1 MALGLPQQHTS
12 AMHFSLS
19 SLLLLGISSL
29 VSASSLTITIP
40 VSSPLPNPHVLPA
53 TSHAT
58 LTTLPSGGK
67 DHILSASLT
76 RSATFVFHDLPSSNS
91 DAQPESYLLDIR
103 SAGDYVFA
111 PYRVDVAADGSI
123 LGIWETFRGNPWDNR
138 GAEKYIV
145 DVAGKKQVDVV
156 VEAKVLGRK
165 VFYEQRAQCELVP
178 PPPLIQSAA
187 NVYSCTN
194 LGLNCSLSLESC
206 QKSNGLACSCRP
218 RSHVC
223 HAQAHG

>member
-1 MALGLPQQHTS
+1 
-12 AMHFSLS
+12 MHFSLS
-19 SLLLLGISSL
+19 SLLLLGASAL
-29 VSASSLTITIP
+29 VSASSLTVTVP
-40 VSSPLPNPHVLPA
+40 VSSSLPNPHVLPA

-67 DHILSASLT
+67 EHTLSASLT
-76 RSATFVFHDLPSSNS
+76 RSATFIFPDLPSSGP

-111 PYRVDVAADGSI
+111 PYRVDVAADGTI

-156 VEAKVLGRK
+156 VEAKVIGRK
-165 VFYEQRAQCELVP
+165 VFYEQRAKCEIALSTIAP
-178 PPPLIQSAA
+178 R
-187 NVYSCTN
+187 N
-194 LGLNCSLSLESC
+194 LS
-206 QKSNGLACSCRP
+206 
-218 RSHVC
+218 V
-223 HAQAHG
+223 HGKHSELR

>member
-1 MALGLPQQHTS
+1 
-12 AMHFSLS
+12 MHFSLS

-67 DHILSASLT
+67 DHIFSASLT
-76 RSATFVFHDLPSSNS
+76 RSATFVFHDLTFSGS

-145 DVAGKKQVDVV
+145 NVAGKKEVDVV

-165 VFYEQRAQCELVP
+165 VFYEQRAQCELTP
-178 PPPLIQSAA
+178 SPLSPLIQSAI

-194 LGLNCSLSLESC
+194 LALNFSFSLESC
-206 QKSNGLACSCRP
+206 QEPNGLACSCRP

-223 HAQAHG
+223 HA

>member
-1 MALGLPQQHTS
+1 
-12 AMHFSLS
+12 MHFSLS
-19 SLLLLGISSL
+19 SPFLVGISSL

-76 RSATFVFHDLPSSNS
+76 RSATFIFHDLPSS
-91 DAQPESYLLDIR
+91 AQPESYLLDIR
-103 SAGDYVFA
+103 SAGGYVFA

-123 LGIWETFRGNPWDNR
+123 LGIWETFRGNSWDNR

-145 DVAGKKQVDVV
+145 DVTGKKKVDVV

-165 VFYEQRAQCELVP
+165 VFYEQRAQCELASSSQ
-178 PPPLIQSAA
+178 IQPVIFVYGYA
-187 NVYSCTN
+187 NFVSN
-194 LGLNCSLSLESC
+194 RSLSLESC
-206 QKSNGLACSCRP
+206 QEPNGLACSCRAG
-218 RSHVC
+218 SHVC